1 MTTRSRKTGNSASP
15 LELLERVQQR
25 SLAVSESSAKEEG
38 SDTSSVPAKSR
49 KRSARKSRLSI
60 EQFNLDLFEQEI
72 DGRFVAYPITPG
84 AEFPTFLTRIP
95 IFLPMK
101 RGRGLK
107 LDQDNA
113 LPFVTSWGR
122 GRKHGPPLTIYDEDT
137 LMAIAR
143 LRKKR
148 LEGTPSNMPIPLSA
162 IQPGAEEGSDKVSV
176 HVIACT
182 LSDIQ
187 HECGDSDGGTN
198 LQLRLASIKRLGATV
213 IEFDRDTK
221 DKLGYRGTQVKLI
234 DVAWDVY
241 EENALLLIQFSPLMA
256 LWLESEYTYINWNI
270 RKHLSDTGKALHRFL
285 SAQPKQYSIFAEK
298 LSTVIGFQR
307 PYRYFMSD
315 LRTTMAKLEEL
326 GWVSEWE
333 ITGTGRRVPH
343 KLTIRR

>member
-1 MTTRSRKTGNSASP
+1 MTARNATKGKKESV
-15 LELLERVQQR
+15 LDILERLQQQ
-25 SLAVSESSAKEEG
+25 SLLASDEPAESVVEVSDSIPK
-38 SDTSSVPAKSR
+38 PHKL
-49 KRSARKSRLSI
+49 SARGSRISI
-60 EQFNLDLFEQEI
+60 EQFNLDLFSQEV
-72 DGRFVAYPITPG
+72 DGRFVSHPITPG

-101 RGRGLK
+101 RGRSLK

-122 GRKHGPPLTIYDEDT
+122 GRKHGPPLTVYDEDT

-143 LRKKR
+143 LRKNR
-148 LEGTPSNMPIPLSA
+148 LEGSPSNMPIPLSA
-162 IQPGAEEGSDKVSV
+162 IQPGASDGKGEVSV
-176 HVIACT
+176 HVLGCS

-213 IEFDRDTK
+213 LEFDRETK
-221 DKLGYRGTQVKLI
+221 DKLSYRGTQVKLV

-256 LWLESEYTYINWNI
+256 IWLESEYTYINWSV
-270 RKHLSDTGKALHRFL
+270 RKQLSDTGKALHRFL
-285 SAQPKQYSIFAEK
+285 SAQPKTYSIFTEK
-298 LSTVIGFQR
+298 LSTIIGFQR

-315 LRTTMAKLEEL
+315 LRTTLTKLEEL
-326 GWVSEWE
+326 GWIASWE

-343 KLTIRR
+343 KLTITR